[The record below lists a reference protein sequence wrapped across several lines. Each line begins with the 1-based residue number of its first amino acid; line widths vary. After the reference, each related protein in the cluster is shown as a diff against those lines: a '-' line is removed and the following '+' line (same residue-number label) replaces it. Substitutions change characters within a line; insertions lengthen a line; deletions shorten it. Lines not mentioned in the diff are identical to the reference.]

1 MKEGK
6 LIKELKELEHRI
18 KEELDE
24 HRRLRENTE
33 LDLLKFYHEGYLE
46 GQRVIFDRILEIISA
61 YYEDRLE
68 DKKMK
73 RIVNGKLYDTDTAE
87 LVCQSNISRFVSRLY
102 RTKKG
107 RYFVYEKIGD
117 IEDIKPLNE
126 DGTFEWLSKHNTD
139 KAIELFSER
148 IEEA

>member
-1 MKEGK
+1 MEIQ
-6 LIKELKELEHRI
+6 LSNSVRECRFDSCPIYP
-18 KEELDE
+18 
-24 HRRLRENTE
+24 HRRYKN
-33 LDLLKFYHEGYLE
+33 
-46 GQRVIFDRILEIISA
+46 
-61 YYEDRLE
+61 
-68 DKKMK
+68 MK

-87 LVCQSNISRFVSRLY
+87 LVCRSKIALFENRLY

-126 DGTFEWLSKHNTD
+126 DKIFEWLSKHNPD
-139 KAIELFSER
+139 KAMELFAER

>member
-1 MKEGK
+1 
-6 LIKELKELEHRI
+6 
-18 KEELDE
+18 
-24 HRRLRENTE
+24 
-33 LDLLKFYHEGYLE
+33 
-46 GQRVIFDRILEIISA
+46 
-61 YYEDRLE
+61 
-68 DKKMK
+68 MK

-102 RTKKG
+102 RTKKD

-126 DGTFEWLSKHNTD
+126 DGTLEWLSKHNPD